1 MNRIRTATTIT
12 TVGIVVAMM
21 AGCTPST
28 AESASE
34 PSTAAEAAAPSVDEL
49 RLGYFA
55 NVTHA
60 PALVGLE
67 EGLFEDAL
75 GDVDLTTQVFNAGPA
90 AI

>member
-1 MNRIRTATTIT
+1 MNTTRTAISIT
-12 TVGIVVAMM
+12 TLGLVAVMM
-21 AGCTPST
+21 AGCASAAASPE
-28 AESASE
+28 ESAG
-34 PSTAAEAAAPSVDEL
+34 SVDEL